1 MGLSTGK
8 EFPLVPKGLNVLDI
22 IGDTPMNIL
31 TYAWSALCCI
41 MIYACRKTDT
51 TVFAMLAV
59 SNNFD
64 SVN

>member
-31 TYAWSALCCI
+31 TYA
-41 MIYACRKTDT
+41 
-51 TVFAMLAV
+51 
-59 SNNFD
+59 
-64 SVN
+64 